1 MYISGLHKFCKKN
14 MMYVNVN
21 IGAAFGLSLFGF
33 ICIGT
38 ILPLLLNTLSS
49 EECDIDGKPIGRNSE
64 ENTRVSV
71 AFS

>member
-1 MYISGLHKFCKKN
+1 

-21 IGAAFGLSLFGF
+21 IGAALILSLFGF

-38 ILPLLLNTLSS
+38 ILPLLLNTLRS
-49 EECDIDGKPIGRNSE
+49 EDCDIDGKPIGRNSE

>member
-1 MYISGLHKFCKKN
+1 
-14 MMYVNVN
+14 MYVNVN
-21 IGAAFGLSLFGF
+21 IGAALGLSLFGF

-38 ILPLLLNTLSS
+38 KLPFLLNTLSS
-49 EECDIDGKPIGRNSE
+49 EDCDIDGKPIGRNSE

>member
-1 MYISGLHKFCKKN
+1 

-21 IGAAFGLSLFGF
+21 IGAALGLFLFGS

-38 ILPLLLNTLSS
+38 ILPLLPNTLSS
-49 EECDIDGKPIGRNSE
+49 EDCDMDGKPMGRNSE
-64 ENTRVSV
+64 EKTRVSV

>member
-1 MYISGLHKFCKKN
+1 

-21 IGAAFGLSLFGF
+21 IGAAFGLSLFGV

-38 ILPLLLNTLSS
+38 MLPLLLNTLSS
-49 EECDIDGKPIGRNSE
+49 EDCDIDGKPIGRNSE